1 MSADAPAYRT
11 RTTAV
16 ELAVMSAENTST
28 LQVCRSCGG
37 GAPIDVHFCPKCT
50 KILALGR
57 HGDYFSYFGLRRKL
71 TIDGAELEQR
81 FRTLSRQFHPDYF
94 YNASPVERRASL
106 ERSSYLNDAYR
117 TLRHPIARVEYL
129 LQLEGMPAGGNAD
142 GGKHV
147 PASLLEE
154 VFALNEE
161 LDEIREL
168 RAGGTSPDAWR
179 PRLERARVPI
189 EARRAAHETELQDLA
204 ARWDALIDRRADV
217 GERRTVLEALRERML
232 ERNYINNLLAG
243 IERELAA

>member
-1 MSADAPAYRT
+1 MST
-11 RTTAV
+11 ETTH
-16 ELAVMSAENTST
+16 T
-28 LQVCRSCGG
+28 LQVCRTCGG
-37 GAPIDVHFCPKCT
+37 GAPIDVHFCPQCT

-57 HGDYFSYFGLRRKL
+57 HGDYFSYFGFPRKL

-129 LQLEGMPAGGNAD
+129 LQVEGLPASGNAD

-161 LDEIREL
+161 LDEIREM
-168 RAGGTSPDAWR
+168 RSSGVSPDVWR
-179 PRLERARVPI
+179 GRLERARGPI
-189 EARRAAHETELQDLA
+189 EARRATHESALHELA
-204 ARWDALIDRRADV
+204 ARWDALVEGQASPTSPTSPD
-217 GERRTVLEALRERML
+217 ERRTVLEALRERML
-232 ERNYINNLLAG
+232 ERTYINNLLAG